1 MGNEPWRE
9 GCGLRV
15 IVMLA
20 SLGGIVFRKVFDTG
34 YAGESRGLE
43 HIVTSEQMTD
53 DERAD
58 SLLQRVRVVLVGTVH
73 SGNIGSAARAMKNM
87 GLSQLCLVAPVEFP
101 HREASYRAVQAGD
114 ILDAARVTLTLEQA
128 VADCALVIGTSARER
143 RIQLPQLSPR
153 EFAPHCVA
161 MPADTRIALVFGR
174 EDSGLNNEELRLCH
188 AHVHIPTSARYT
200 SLNLAAAV
208 QLLCYELRMAA
219 LAANTEQA
227 SAPAWDEP
235 LATVEGMERFYE
247 HLEITLTEIG
257 FLNPAAPRQLMT
269 RLRRLFNRV
278 QVDQMELNILRGVLT
293 EIRKRVQVG
302 HNNS

>member
-1 MGNEPWRE
+1 M
-9 GCGLRV
+9 
-15 IVMLA
+15 
-20 SLGGIVFRKVFDTG
+20 
-34 YAGESRGLE
+34 
-43 HIVTSEQMTD
+43 TSDLTD

-58 SLLQRVRVVLVGTVH
+58 DLLQRVRVVLVGTVH

-87 GLSQLCLVAPVEFP
+87 GLRQLYLVAPLDFP
-101 HREASYRAVQAGD
+101 HREASYRAVQASD
-114 ILDAARVTLTLEQA
+114 ILDAARVTDTLEQA

-153 EFAPHCVA
+153 ELGPRCMA
-161 MPADTRIALVFGR
+161 MPAGEQIAVVFGR
-174 EDSGLNNEELRLCH
+174 EDSGLDNQELRLCH

-208 QLLCYELRMAA
+208 QLLCYELRIAA
-219 LAANTEQA
+219 LATFADRAAA
-227 SAPAWDEP
+227 SMPAWDEP

-278 QVDQMELNILRGVLT
+278 HMDQMELNILRGMLT
-293 EIRKRVQVG
+293 EIRKRVRVG
-302 HNNS
+302 QGNS

>member
-1 MGNEPWRE
+1 MG
-9 GCGLRV
+9 
-15 IVMLA
+15 
-20 SLGGIVFRKVFDTG
+20 
-34 YAGESRGLE
+34 
-43 HIVTSEQMTD
+43 

-58 SLLQRVRVVLVGTVH
+58 GLLQRVRVVLVGTVH

-87 GLSQLCLVAPVEFP
+87 GLSRLCLVAPLDFP

-114 ILDAARVTLTLEQA
+114 ILDAARVTQTLEQA

-153 EFAPHCVA
+153 EFAPRCIA
-161 MPADTRIALVFGR
+161 MPAGEQIALVFGR

-219 LAANTEQA
+219 LVAANAEHEGA
-227 SAPAWDEP
+227 STPAWDEP

-247 HLEITLTEIG
+247 HLEITLTEID
-257 FLNPAAPRQLMT
+257 FLDPAAPRQLMT

-278 QVDQMELNILRGVLT
+278 HLDQMELNILRGVLT
-293 EIRKRVQVG
+293 EIRKRIEVR
-302 HNNS
+302 HSNS

>member
-1 MGNEPWRE
+1 M
-9 GCGLRV
+9 
-15 IVMLA
+15 
-20 SLGGIVFRKVFDTG
+20 T
-34 YAGESRGLE
+34 
-43 HIVTSEQMTD
+43 TEQMD

-58 SLLQRVRVVLVGTVH
+58 ALLERVRVVLVGTVH

-87 GLSQLCLVAPVEFP
+87 GLSQLCLVAPLDFP
-101 HREASYRAVQAGD
+101 HREASYRAVQAAD
-114 ILDAARVTLTLEQA
+114 ILDAARVTQTLEQA

-153 EFAPHCVA
+153 EFAPRCMA
-161 MPADTRIALVFGR
+161 MPADTKIALVFGR

-219 LAANTEQA
+219 LAANAEQASA

-278 QVDQMELNILRGVLT
+278 HVDQMELNILRGVLT
-293 EIRKRVQVG
+293 EIRKRVQVRPD
-302 HNNS
+302 NS